1 MIQIK
6 FDNKKKQGILSGELL
21 NEIREH
27 FSVKNESANFM
38 RRYGRFIPQRTY
50 AITPTGRFEP
60 CMFFE
65 IKKFLATNQY
75 SQQLEVDSDFLN
87 EVIPANSRW
96 LNQASFNFNEYSLA
110 LSLRD
115 YQKEIVDKALKVG
128 RGTIV
133 LATAGG
139 KTLTAASLLSKIYEL
154 NNKIK
159 CLYIVPDLSLVE
171 QTYKDFLSY
180 NVLFKCVKW
189 TGSNLIDDTIIK
201 NTNIIIANL
210 GILQSKNSDLS
221 WVEDIDALVV
231 DEVHK
236 VRKGN
241 EVNKILKKIKTPV
254 RFGFTGTMPE
264 NLLDQWNII
273 GKIGPIIYEKSS
285 YQLRLENFVSNAMTV
300 VCQLNYKEKPKY
312 PEYNFDATDKYR
324 TEIEFLIRN
333 KFRNSFISKLVS
345 KINKNVLI
353 LLDYIEHGTLLE
365 AELKTSLQNKKI
377 YFIRGEVEIEE
388 REKIRN
394 LMEESNDIVVV
405 AISKIFSTGINI
417 KNLHYIVFA
426 GGGKAKIKILQSIGR
441 GLRLHKDKDKLIIID
456 IADNLLYGEQHF
468 LKRKAL
474 YEKENIPFQ
483 IKEIK
488 E

>member
-1 MIQIK
+1 MIDFL
-6 FDNKKKQGILSGELL
+6 FDNKKRVGILSGDLFE
-21 NEIREH
+21 EIREN
-27 FSVKNESANFM
+27 FSVKNESATFM

-60 CMFFE
+60 SLFFE
-65 IKKFLATNQY
+65 IKKFLVEKQY
-75 SQQLEVDSDFLN
+75 SDKINISDEFLSEINPAKKWLKDSNFSN
-87 EVIPANSRW
+87 EICP
-96 LNQASFNFNEYSLA
+96 LSLP
-110 LSLRD
+110 LRD
-115 YQKEIVDKALKVG
+115 YQEEIVKKAINVG

-139 KTLTAASLLSKIYEL
+139 KTLTAASILSKLHETFS
-154 NNKIK
+154 NFK
-159 CLYIVPDLSLVE
+159 CLYIVPDLGLVE
-171 QTYKDFLSY
+171 QTFNDFNSY
-180 NVLFKCVKW
+180 NVKFSLRKW
-189 TGSNLIDDTIIK
+189 TGSNPIDSGVECK
-201 NTNIIIANL
+201 ENIIIANL
-210 GILQSKNSDLS
+210 GILQSKNSDLT
-221 WVEDIDALVV
+221 WIENIDCLII

-241 EVNKILKKIKTPV
+241 EINKILKKIKTNI

-264 NLLDQWNII
+264 SLLDQWNII

-285 YQLRLENFVSNAMTV
+285 YQLRLESYISNATAV
-300 VCQLNYKEKPKY
+300 VCLLNYKFKPKY
-312 PEYNFDATDKYR
+312 PDTNYNATDKFR
-324 TEIEFLIRN
+324 EETNFLIKN
-333 KFRNSFISKLVS
+333 NFRNNFITKLISK
-345 KINKNVLI
+345 IQKNTLI
-353 LLDYIEHGTLLE
+353 LVDYIEHGLTLEQTFKDQLTD
-365 AELKTSLQNKKI
+365 KQI

-388 REKIRN
+388 REKIKA
-394 LMEESNDIVVV
+394 LMETSNNIVVV

-456 IADNLLYGEQHF
+456 IADSLLYGEQHF

-483 IKEIK
+483 IKEIR
-488 E
+488 ES

>member
-1 MIQIK
+1 MIEIK
-6 FDNKKKQGILSGELL
+6 YDSNKKLGILSGDLF

-27 FSVKNESANFM
+27 FSVKNENATFM
-38 RRYGRFIPQRTY
+38 RRYGRFMPQRTY

-60 CMFFE
+60 GLYVE
-65 IKKFLATNQY
+65 IKKFLVSNQFGN
-75 SQQLEVDSDFLN
+75 QLNIQEEFIREV
-87 EVIPANSRW
+87 VPAKQRW
-96 LNQASFNFNEYSLA
+96 LASATFNREEAKLQ

-115 YQKEIVDKALKVG
+115 YQKEIVDTALSVG

-139 KTLTAASLLSKIYEL
+139 KTLTAASLLAKIYE
-154 NNKIK
+154 NNQSLK
-159 CLYIVPDLSLVE
+159 CLYIVPDLGLVE
-171 QTYKDFLSY
+171 QTSRDFEMY
-180 NVLFKCVKW
+180 GVPFKTAKW
-189 TGSNLIDDTIIK
+189 TGSNPLENKHKIYNVIV
-201 NTNIIIANL
+201 ANL
-210 GILQSKNSDLS
+210 GILQSKNSDTS
-221 WVEDIDALVV
+221 WIEDIDILII

-236 VRKGN
+236 LRKGN
-241 EVNKILKKIKTPV
+241 EINKLLKRIKTPV

-285 YQLRLENFVSNAMTV
+285 YQLRLENHISNANAI
-300 VCQLNYKEKPKY
+300 VCQLSYKERPKY
-312 PEYNFDATDKYR
+312 PDTNYNATDKYR
-324 TEIEFLIRN
+324 TETEFLIRN
-333 KFRNSFISKLVS
+333 QFRNNFISKVVS
-345 KINKNVLI
+345 KINKNSLI
-353 LLDYIEHGTLLE
+353 LVDYIEHGLILTETLKSNLSD
-365 AELKTSLQNKKI
+365 KQV
-377 YFIRGEVEIEE
+377 YFIRGEVEIKE
-388 REKIRN
+388 REEIRN
-394 LMEESNDIVVV
+394 LMELHNNIVVV

-417 KNLHYIVFA
+417 KNLHYIIFA

-468 LKRKAL
+468 IKRKSL

>member
-1 MIQIK
+1 MIEIN
-6 FDNKKKQGILSGELL
+6 FDAKKRLGILSGELFE
-21 NEIREH
+21 EIREH
-27 FSVKNESANFM
+27 FSVKNESAAFM

-60 CMFFE
+60 GLFVE
-65 IKKFLATNQY
+65 IKKFLTTNQHTGDM
-75 SQQLEVDSDFLN
+75 SVHDDFIKEIMPAKDRWLKKSDFN
-87 EVIPANSRW
+87 YDEAK
-96 LNQASFNFNEYSLA
+96 LA

-115 YQKEIVDKALKVG
+115 YQKEIVDKALKLG

-139 KTLTAASLLSKIYEL
+139 KTLTAASLLTKIYQSIP
-154 NNKIK
+154 KFK
-159 CLYIVPDLSLVE
+159 CLYIVPDLSLAE
-171 QTYKDFLSY
+171 QTSKDFSSY
-180 NVLFKCVKW
+180 GVPFCTVKW
-189 TGSNLIDDTIIK
+189 TGSNPIEDKHSNCNVIV
-201 NTNIIIANL
+201 ANL
-210 GILQSKNSDLS
+210 GILQSKNSDIK
-221 WVEDIDALVV
+221 WIEDIDILII

-236 VRKGN
+236 LRKGN
-241 EVNKILKKIKTPV
+241 EVNKLLKKIKTPV

-273 GKIGPIIYEKSS
+273 GKIGPVIYEKSS
-285 YQLRLENFVSNAMTV
+285 YQLRLENFVSNASAI
-300 VCQLNYKEKPKY
+300 VCNLYYKEKPEY
-312 PEYNFDATDKYR
+312 PETNFNATDKYR
-324 TEIEFLIRN
+324 VETEFLIKN
-333 KFRNSFISKLVS
+333 KFRNEFISKVIS
-345 KINKNVLI
+345 KINKNILI
-353 LLDYIEHGTLLE
+353 LIDYIEHGQILYKTLTNN
-365 AELKTSLQNKKI
+365 LKDKDV
-377 YFIRGEVEIEE
+377 YFIRGEVDIEE

-394 LMEESNDIVVV
+394 LMEISDNMVVV

-456 IADNLLYGEQHF
+456 IADSLLYGEQHF

-474 YEKENIPFQ
+474 YEKENISFQ